1 MLFVEHMTLFV
12 AVVKNKSFS
21 KTALQFDIAQSSLSR
36 KINELETHLGLKL
49 IHRTTRKLELT
60 EAGQFYFERAVA
72 IVDETERTHQA
83 MSGLKLEPEGMLKLS
98 VNNEIGEW
106 LTEILPT
113 FYQKYPKIRL
123 HIDVSAHKTD
133 LLTGGVDMVVRAGTP
148 TEGHYIVHPLT
159 YASLS
164 LYASH
169 DYLDKFG
176 TPSSPD
182 ELDSH
187 RLIGFTGVPTLTL
200 QNGDKKTVIGPTF
213 LYQSNSFH
221 LLASLAHKAF
231 GIALLPNISKGTKG
245 LVQVLPDWQEND
257 TPIVILTATRLLPIK
272 VRCMIEFLQ
281 ENVGYF
287 KNWQGGQVEYQI

>member
-12 AVVKNKSFS
+12 AVVRNKSFS

-36 KINELETHLGLKL
+36 KISELENHLGLKL

-83 MSGLKLEPEGMLKLS
+83 MSGLKLEPEGVLKLS
-98 VNNEIGEW
+98 VNNEIGDW

-133 LLTGGVDMVVRAGTP
+133 LLTGGVDMVVRAGEP
-148 TEGHYIVHPLT
+148 TEGHYIIHPLT
-159 YASLS
+159 QTAMAMYASQS
-164 LYASH
+164 
-169 DYLDKFG
+169 YLDAHG
-176 TPSSPD
+176 TPATPD
-182 ELDSH
+182 ELHAH
-187 RLIGFTGVPTLTL
+187 RCLSYLGLPTWTLIH
-200 QNGDKKTVIGPTF
+200 GDQTAVIHTTPIC
-213 LYQSNSFH
+213 QSNDFG
-221 LLASLAHKAF
+221 LLAELARQGL
-231 GIALLPNISKGTKG
+231 GIVLLPTIAKQKTG
-245 LVQVLPDWQEND
+245 LVPVLVDWQESMI
-257 TPIVILTATRLLPIK
+257 PIVMLTATRLLPIK

-281 ENVGYF
+281 AHAHHFENH
-287 KNWQGGQVEYQI
+287 QI